1 MYPPNI
7 PPCNHVKTRADVSER
22 HLEIENWASLL
33 LRSSEASH
41 ISQFTLNGNSKTF
54 LFIFTRVFHRRT
66 KKTKTKTKKPIGD
79 KVGENNTIRNRS

>member
-1 MYPPNI
+1 MYPLNI

-41 ISQFTLNGNSKTF
+41 FSQFTLNGNSKTF

-66 KKTKTKTKKPIGD
+66 KKTKKPIGD